1 MNLRR
6 ILLFVAFLTIGG
18 QIHAQS
24 SVIKFSVPKATDN
37 SQWENAPTGSTWS
50 CYNKMVKLRVN
61 ISRTGGDGYAG
72 KKVFMSTKIL
82 HPTSQNELKT
92 KMDVFTI
99 SSKNEGKF
107 LEYFIIDYSFDGTS
121 GLPGNIPSCMLK
133 VEIRIDDVTVATVT
147 KKYKYE

>member
-1 MNLRR
+1 MNLRL
-6 ILLFVAFLTIGG
+6 ILLFTAFLSISSKVT
-18 QIHAQS
+18 AQA

-37 SQWENAPTGSTWS
+37 SQWENAPAGSTWS
-50 CYNKMVKLRVN
+50 CYNKTVKLRVN
-61 ISRTGGDGYAG
+61 LSRTGGDGYAG
-72 KKVFMSTKIL
+72 KKILVNTKIL
-82 HPTSQNELKT
+82 HPQTQVELKN

-133 VEIRIDDVTVATVT
+133 VEVRIDDVTLSTVT

>member
-1 MNLRR
+1 MNLRL
-6 ILLFVAFLTIGG
+6 ILLFVAFLTISGKVD
-18 QIHAQS
+18 AQP
-24 SVIKFSVPKATDN
+24 SVIKFSVPNATDN

-50 CYNKMVKLRVN
+50 CYNKTVKLRVN
-61 ISRTGGDGYAG
+61 LSRTGSDGYAG
-72 KKVFMSTKIL
+72 KKILVSTKIL
-82 HPTSQNELKT
+82 HPTTQSELKSKT
-92 KMDVFTI
+92 DVFTI
-99 SSKNEGKF
+99 SSKDEGKF